1 MCLFHKSIIYS
12 ERSLSLRA
20 YFNKLTVNPLYLIS
34 HSQLVIIEEMEK
46 KGAKR
51 MKVCVVGANGQ
62 IGKQVV
68 QLLKESG
75 EHTPIAMVRKQEQVA
90 SFEGLGVNTVLASIA
105 ESVEKIAEAISG
117 CDAIVFTA
125 GSGGHTGPDQTL
137 LIDLDGAVKT
147 IEAAEQVGV
156 KRFVMVSALGANK
169 REKWNEAIRPY
180 YVAKHYADRILVE
193 SDLTYTI
200 VRPGGL
206 LNEEGTGHV
215 ELGENLTRNTI
226 PRADVAKVI
235 VAALSEENT
244 YYQSF
249 DLVSGEIPIVDALKN
264 VKGD

>member
-1 MCLFHKSIIYS
+1 
-12 ERSLSLRA
+12 
-20 YFNKLTVNPLYLIS
+20 
-34 HSQLVIIEEMEK
+34 
-46 KGAKR
+46 

-68 QLLKESG
+68 ELLKESG
-75 EHTPIAMVRKQEQVA
+75 EHTPLAMVRKQEQA
-90 SFEGLGVNTVLASIA
+90 AHFENLGVETVLASLA
-105 ESVEKIAEAISG
+105 DSVGKIAEAISG

-147 IEAAEQVGV
+147 IEAAEQTGV
-156 KRFVMVSALGANK
+156 KRFVMVSALGANQ

-180 YVAKHYADRILVE
+180 YVAKHYADRLLVQ

-206 LNEEGTGHV
+206 LNEEGTGKV
-215 ELGENLTRNTI
+215 AIGGNLTRNTI

-235 VAALSEENT
+235 VASLTEERT
-244 YYQSF
+244 YNQAF
-249 DLVSGEIPIVDALKN
+249 DLVSGDVTVTEALKN
-264 VKGD
+264 I

>member
-1 MCLFHKSIIYS
+1 
-12 ERSLSLRA
+12 
-20 YFNKLTVNPLYLIS
+20 
-34 HSQLVIIEEMEK
+34 
-46 KGAKR
+46 

-68 QLLKESG
+68 ELLKESS

-90 SFEGLGVNTVLASIA
+90 HFENLGVETVLANIA
-105 ESVEKIAEAISG
+105 DNVDKIAEAITG
-117 CDAIVFTA
+117 LDAIVFTA

-147 IEAAEQVGV
+147 VEAAEKTGV
-156 KRFVMVSALGANK
+156 KRFVMVSALGANQ

-180 YVAKHYADRILVE
+180 YVAKHYADRILE
-193 SDLTYTI
+193 QSDLTYTI

-206 LNEEGTGHV
+206 LNEEGTGKV
-215 ELGENLTRNTI
+215 AIGENLTRNTI

-235 VAALSEENT
+235 VASLSEENT